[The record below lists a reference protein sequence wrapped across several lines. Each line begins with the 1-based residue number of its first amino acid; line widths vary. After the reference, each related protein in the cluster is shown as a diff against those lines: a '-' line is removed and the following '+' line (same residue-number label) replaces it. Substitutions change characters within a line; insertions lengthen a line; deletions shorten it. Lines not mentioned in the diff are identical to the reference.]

1 MIKKFEYPN
10 HKDGQG
16 LPKVQYIHVQSSV
29 DVKNKIDFNRW
40 GLMIRNQ
47 LQLISRKIHKLEK
60 ENNYKL
66 FKR

>member
-1 MIKKFEYPN
+1 MVKKFVYPN
-10 HKDGQG
+10 HTDEQG
-16 LPKVQYIHVQSSV
+16 SPKVQYIHVQSSV
-29 DVKNKIDFNRW
+29 GENNKVDFNRW
-40 GLMIRNQ
+40 GLIIRNQ

>member
-1 MIKKFEYPN
+1 MVKKFIYPN
-10 HKDGQG
+10 HIDEQG

-29 DVKNKIDFNRW
+29 GENQKIDFNKW
-40 GLMIRNQ
+40 GLLIRYQ
-47 LQLISRKIHKLEK
+47 LILISRKIHKLEK